1 MVKKDKCDLDCDLA
15 RYEKF
20 NDPNNIGEMESYLVD
35 GVLEGAD
42 APAHVLRDDPVQGTE
57 QDYVAQLL

>member
-1 MVKKDKCDLDCDLA
+1 
-15 RYEKF
+15 
-20 NDPNNIGEMESYLVD
+20 MESDLVD

-57 QDYVAQLL
+57 EEHVAQLF

>member
-1 MVKKDKCDLDCDLA
+1 
-15 RYEKF
+15 
-20 NDPNNIGEMESYLVD
+20 MESDLVD

-57 QDYVAQLL
+57 EDYVAELLCGEVEDAVDLVLTS

>member
-1 MVKKDKCDLDCDLA
+1 
-15 RYEKF
+15 
-20 NDPNNIGEMESYLVD
+20 MESDLVD

-57 QDYVAQLL
+57 EDHVAQLL

>member
-1 MVKKDKCDLDCDLA
+1 
-15 RYEKF
+15 
-20 NDPNNIGEMESYLVD
+20 MESDLVD

-57 QDYVAQLL
+57 QDYVAELLRGGVEDAVDLELTS

>member
-1 MVKKDKCDLDCDLA
+1 
-15 RYEKF
+15 
-20 NDPNNIGEMESYLVD
+20 MESDLVD

-57 QDYVAQLL
+57 EDYVAQLLWGLKMLSI

>member
-1 MVKKDKCDLDCDLA
+1 
-15 RYEKF
+15 
-20 NDPNNIGEMESYLVD
+20 MESDLVD

-57 QDYVAQLL
+57 EDHVAQLFLGGLKMLSI